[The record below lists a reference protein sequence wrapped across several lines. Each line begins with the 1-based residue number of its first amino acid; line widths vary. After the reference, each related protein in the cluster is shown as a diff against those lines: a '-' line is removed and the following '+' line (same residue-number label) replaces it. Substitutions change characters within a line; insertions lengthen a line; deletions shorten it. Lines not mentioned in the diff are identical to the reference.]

1 MTAVLDSPPGLIEA
15 LARGIPSTR
24 HVLVVRC
31 DDGRI
36 VYANPVSCAALGYS
50 AEELT
55 TRSLGD
61 LHDEFDLELIE
72 RRHGLH
78 KGVVDDGELRLQRS
92 DGRDLWL
99 GLYALPHP
107 PVDGCECR
115 VLIGREIVEQVRRRV
130 ENEGRMQALYRGQ
143 AIAEYDLEGH
153 LIFANDLFLSLI
165 GGTLTELLGTPH
177 QDIADVGFSSR
188 QEHDAWWQRICLGEV
203 GEGERCYIDSAGREV
218 WLREVFNPI
227 FGPDGR
233 PCKVLQAGLDVTHA
247 RLAQSRLQDS
257 INYAS
262 QIQRAL
268 HEPSLRE
275 LAQSMPGSHA
285 LQWEPRDTVGG
296 DCLFARELSGGL
308 WFCLFD
314 CTGHGAP
321 GALLA
326 SIVLSETDRILSAG
340 HALSPGDVI
349 SRLNRRIKESLGQTE
364 ANQSKSS
371 DDGLDAVVI
380 RIDPVSASV
389 RVASSGIPVFVVEP
403 GSPTQILRGNSG
415 GIGYRGVPFDRQW
428 ETRTVNMSEQTRLFA
443 ATDGIFDQP
452 GGPSGVG
459 YGRRRFAGSL
469 AAHASLPV
477 TEQMVAVIRDFREY
491 QGLQARR
498 DDIAVAGLQLPRT

>member
-1 MTAVLDSPPGLIEA
+1 
-15 LARGIPSTR
+15 
-24 HVLVVRC
+24 
-31 DDGRI
+31 
-36 VYANPVSCAALGYS
+36 
-50 AEELT
+50 
-55 TRSLGD
+55 
-61 LHDEFDLELIE
+61 
-72 RRHGLH
+72 
-78 KGVVDDGELRLQRS
+78 
-92 DGRDLWL
+92 
-99 GLYALPHP
+99 
-107 PVDGCECR
+107 
-115 VLIGREIVEQVRRRV
+115 
-130 ENEGRMQALYRGQ
+130 
-143 AIAEYDLEGH
+143 
-153 LIFANDLFLSLI
+153 
-165 GGTLTELLGTPH
+165 
-177 QDIADVGFSSR
+177 
-188 QEHDAWWQRICLGEV
+188 
-203 GEGERCYIDSAGREV
+203 
-218 WLREVFNPI
+218 VFNPI

-233 PCKVLQAGLDVTHA
+233 PCKVLQAGLDVTDA

-340 HALSPGDVI
+340 PALSPGDVI
-349 SRLNRRIKESLGQTE
+349 SRLNRRIKESLGQAE
-364 ANQSKSS
+364 ADQSKTS

-380 RIDPVSASV
+380 RIDPVSASA

-403 GSPTQILRGNSG
+403 GSPTQILMGSSG
-415 GIGYRGVPFDRQW
+415 GIGYRRVPLDRHW
-428 ETRTVNMSEQTRLFA
+428 ETRTVNMGAQTRLFA

-459 YGRRRFAGSL
+459 YGRRCFAGSL

-498 DDIAVAGLQLPRT
+498 DDIAVAGLQIPRT